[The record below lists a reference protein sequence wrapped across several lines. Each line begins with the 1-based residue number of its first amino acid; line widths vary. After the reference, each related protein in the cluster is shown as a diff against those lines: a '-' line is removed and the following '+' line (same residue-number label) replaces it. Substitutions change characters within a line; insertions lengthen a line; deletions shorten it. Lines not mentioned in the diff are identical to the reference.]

1 MESTSLQKIYS
12 EHNVN
17 RRGKYFI
24 TMEQERGP
32 FLRDV
37 IGKEK
42 KVLDIGCRDGALTK
56 YFFEGNTVTGLDID
70 QEALKR
76 AQDLI
81 PIEVK
86 QVDLNGDWGI
96 LEKSFDVV
104 VAAEVLE
111 HLYYPEKITQKAAY
125 VLKDDGFFVGSIPF
139 AYSVQSKIRFVL
151 NIKRHTPLQDP
162 THINHFTYKE
172 FKSILE
178 KHFSDV
184 EIIPIVSK
192 KFRLL
197 SWLFKY
203 SFAHMFLFVARNPI
217 RK

>member
-12 EHNVN
+12 EHNAN

-56 YFFEGNTVTGLDID
+56 YFFEGNNVTGLDID
-70 QEALKR
+70 KEALER
-76 AQDLI
+76 AQALI
-81 PIEVK
+81 PIEIK

-96 LEKSFDVV
+96 PEKTFDVV

-111 HLYYPEKITQKAAY
+111 HLYYPEKITEKAAA
-125 VLKDDGFFVGSIPF
+125 VLKDNGFFIGSVPF
-139 AYSVQSKIRFVL
+139 AYSVQSKIRFIF
-151 NIKRHTPLQDP
+151 NIKKHTPLQDP
-162 THINHFTYKE
+162 THINHFTFKE
-172 FKSILE
+172 FKLILE
-178 KHFSDV
+178 KHFADV
-184 EIIPIVSK
+184 EIIPLVSK
-192 KFRLL
+192 KFRFFSLF
-197 SWLFKY
+197 FKY
-203 SFAHMFLFVARNPI
+203 SFAHMFLFVAKNPI

>member
-1 MESTSLQKIYS
+1 MESNSLQKIYS
-12 EHNVN
+12 EHNIN

-37 IGKEK
+37 IEKGKD
-42 KVLDIGCRDGALTK
+42 VLDIGCRDGALTK
-56 YFFEGNTVTGLDID
+56 YFFEGNNVLGLDID
-70 QEALKR
+70 QEALDR
-76 AQDLI
+76 AQALI
-81 PIEVK
+81 PIKVR
-86 QVDLNGDWGI
+86 QVDLNGDWG
-96 LEKSFDVV
+96 LQAKTFDVV

-111 HLYYPEKITQKAAY
+111 HLYYPENITQKASF
-125 VLKDDGFFVGSIPF
+125 VLKDNGLFVGSVPF
-139 AYSVQSKIRFVL
+139 AYSFQSKIRFIF
-151 NIKRHTPLQDP
+151 NIKKHTPLQDP

-172 FKSILE
+172 FRSILE

-192 KFRLL
+192 KFWLL